1 MSKVK
6 FHSKRNMDG
15 ENTFLD
21 FFRLKF
27 EKTLKSAPLS
37 LSKCKLCGKKKELL
51 NLGPKMLFSFFFLG
65 GGRGEERGS
74 RGSRG
79 AGIGKIYCYIK

>member
-51 NLGPKMLFSFFFLG
+51 NLGPKMLFSFFFFG
-65 GGRGEERGS
+65 GGGGDGVEGVEG
-74 RGSRG
+74 G
-79 AGIGKIYCYIK
+79 GIGKIYCYIK

>member
-1 MSKVK
+1 
-6 FHSKRNMDG
+6 MDG
-15 ENTFLD
+15 ENTFSD

-27 EKTLKSAPLS
+27 EKTLKSAPLN

-51 NLGPKMLFSFFFLG
+51 NLGPKMLFSFFFFWEG
-65 GGRGEERGS
+65 GEERGS
-74 RGSRG
+74 KGSRG